1 MAVSF
6 ASVSRLAL
14 ALPGVEERL
23 CHATP
28 AFYVRKKIFG
38 RLQEDGETLS
48 LAYPKAKRDELI
60 ERFPD
65 VFSVTPHF
73 QNYDYVL
80 VSLHAANETV
90 MRERLESA
98 WRMKA
103 TKQAVAEYDATRTI

>member
-6 ASVSRLAL
+6 ALVSRLAL
-14 ALPGVEERL
+14 ALPGVEERP
-23 CHATP
+23 CHGTP
-28 AFYVRKKIFG
+28 AFYVRKKIFA

-48 LAYPKAKRDELI
+48 VAHPKAHRDELL
-60 ERFPD
+60 ERAPD

-80 VSLHAANETV
+80 VNLHAASEAQL
-90 MRERLESA
+90 RERLEAA

-103 TKQAVAEYDATRTI
+103 TKQAVADFDSRSV